1 MKNALIIAIALAV
14 VLSPICAF
22 ASASVT
28 KFVGLGSNDTS
39 TGTLEW
45 TNPTNIYATD
55 GRYAYSITT
64 SGSLTSTNYLK
75 ATLNVSGGMGV
86 PAGAVINGVAVAI
99 VCQLSGING
108 DAQLGSPMKLV
119 VGGVISGAGLS
130 SYQFPVASP
139 SWGTLTWG
147 GPTELWGCTLTAAN
161 VNATDFGVAIAGR
174 VWSVDGA
181 HAGGVYVDSVQI
193 TVYYT
198 VTGVNFAGATCTTV
212 SGATVTHWSGTP

>member
-22 ASASVT
+22 ADASVT
-28 KFVGLGSNDTS
+28 NFVGLGSNDTS
-39 TGTLEW
+39 VGTNAWSSTTL
-45 TNPTNIYATD
+45 IYATD
-55 GRYAYSITT
+55 SNYALNLTT
-64 SGSLTSTNYLK
+64 SASTVYTNYLK
-75 ATLNVSGGMGV
+75 ATLNVSGGMGI
-86 PAGAVINGVAVAI
+86 PAGAVITGVAVAI
-99 VCQLSGING
+99 VCQLPTGHSG
-108 DAQLGSPMKLV
+108 AQLGSPMKLV

-130 SYQFPVASP
+130 SYQTPVAYP

-174 VWSVDGA
+174 VWSTDGS
-181 HAGGVYVDSVQI
+181 HSGGVGVDSVQI

-198 VTGVNFAGATCTTV
+198 AGVNFAGATCTSV